1 MNCANFDDGDARFGR
16 PIAAIFEV
24 YAKITVPFVPLGAD
38 NGRVVADAA
47 LKSACLLAPRSSTLG
62 SRTVAVLLL
71 GYRLP
76 DVVVVWI
83 PNHETPDT
91 GLDGGDRSHSHPVD
105 DAAF

>member
-1 MNCANFDDGDARFGR
+1 MGESRQARPGSMR
-16 PIAAIFEV
+16 
-24 YAKITVPFVPLGAD
+24 
-38 NGRVVADAA
+38 
-47 LKSACLLAPRSSTLG
+47 SACLLAPHSSTLG
-62 SRTVAVLLL
+62 FRTVAVLLL
-71 GYRLP
+71 GCRLP